1 MRRLLLSLVLFAA
14 AVPGLAQKFIYGSY
28 FDYYFDN
35 REFDRSHEKYMES
48 ETLHS
53 VLVAPELGL
62 SFKQGEDT
70 EHRILVGTDIMR
82 DTGSGAKPGDSFREV
97 TVYYNVRS
105 RFGNDR
111 SFEAAAGVFPRRL
124 LGGRY
129 SRAIWSDAHTFYD
142 MNMEGV
148 LLKYGAPAFNT
159 EIGCDWMG
167 MYSADRRERFQI
179 FSSGEWKATD
189 WLSAGWGL
197 SFYHYATSAVAHNV
211 IDNHLLNPWL
221 KADAAGHVPFFTELS
236 LQAGWLAGYQRS
248 REIDDQPA
256 LPMGAEFIF
265 RAARKSLCLQNSLY
279 AGQDLYH
286 YYSYPAPE
294 GGTYGADLYPG
305 ENTYRGFYN
314 RAELI
319 WTPRITKKMA
329 LQIVAAFHFDG
340 SGYLGCQQAV
350 RLKIGL

>member
-1 MRRLLLSLVLFAA
+1 MHRLLLSLVLFAA
-14 AVPGLAQKFIYGSY
+14 AVPGLAQKFVYGSY

-105 RFGNDR
+105 RFGNDC

-124 LGGRY
+124 LGGSY

-221 KADAAGHVPFFTELS
+221 KADAAGTCRSLPNSRCRLVFSQAISAPAKSTTSPPCLWGRNSSSAQPERASASRTAFMPGRICIIIIPILRPREAPTGRISTLGKTRTEAS
-236 LQAGWLAGYQRS
+236 TT
-248 REIDDQPA
+248 A
-256 LPMGAEFIF
+256 L
-265 RAARKSLCLQNSLY
+265 N
-279 AGQDLYH
+279 
-286 YYSYPAPE
+286 
-294 GGTYGADLYPG
+294 
-305 ENTYRGFYN
+305 
-314 RAELI
+314 
-319 WTPRITKKMA
+319 
-329 LQIVAAFHFDG
+329 
-340 SGYLGCQQAV
+340 
-350 RLKIGL
+350 

>member
-1 MRRLLLSLVLFAA
+1 MRRLLLLLIFCAA
-14 AVPGLAQKFIYGSY
+14 ALPGLAQKFVYGSY

-62 SFKQGEDT
+62 SFRQGENT
-70 EHRILVGTDIMR
+70 EHRVLVGTDIMR

-97 TVYYNVRS
+97 SVYYNVRS
-105 RFGNDR
+105 RFGNGR

-124 LGGRY
+124 LGGSY

-142 MNMEGV
+142 FNMEGV
-148 LLKYGAPAFNT
+148 LLKFGSHRLNA

-167 MYSADRRERFQI
+167 KYAANTRERFQI
-179 FSSGEWKATD
+179 FSSADYRIFSYLHSGW
-189 WLSAGWGL
+189 SA
-197 SFYHYATSAVAHNV
+197 SFYHYATSGVAHNV
-211 IDNHLLNPWL
+211 IDNHLFNPWV
-221 KADAAGHVPFFTELS
+221 KGEFRGFTGIFQELS
-236 LQAGWLAGYQRS
+236 VQVGLLAGYQRS
-248 REIDDQPA
+248 REIDADPI
-256 LPMGAEFIF
+256 LPVGAELIT
-265 RAARKSLCLQNSLY
+265 RVKKWNLCLQNSLY

-305 ENTYRGFYN
+305 ENTYRGLYD
-314 RAELI
+314 RAEII

-329 LQIVAAFHFDG
+329 LQIVAAIHFDE

-350 RLKIGL
+350 RLKLGI